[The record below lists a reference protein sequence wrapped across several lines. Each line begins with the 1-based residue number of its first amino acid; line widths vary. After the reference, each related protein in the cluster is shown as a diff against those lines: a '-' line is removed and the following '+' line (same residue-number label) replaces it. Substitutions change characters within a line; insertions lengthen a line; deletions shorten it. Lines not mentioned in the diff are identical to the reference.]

1 MISFL
6 NDSLKLMNHFLG
18 TVNNERFEL
27 ETNSDRKMQIRI
39 LKTFIDLFWLM
50 FNCMMALWYFNYGF
64 KYILSSKIS
73 HQLDQKAK
81 KYVPH

>member
-27 ETNSDRKMQIRI
+27 ETILSKNADSDSKDIYWFV
-39 LKTFIDLFWLM
+39 LLM
-50 FNCMMALWYFNYGF
+50 FNCMMALWYFNYDF